1 MSRPE
6 LHIER
11 SRTIIEASYKNS
23 LGEDMDGTF
32 DIAAVVLRMSE
43 MVGIALPNPG
53 NHQISTARAVI
64 CMLVSVLPLDAIDV
78 DEVIILVKS
87 ERILDSFDQF
97 ITEKK

>member
-1 MSRPE
+1 MFRPE

-11 SRTIIEASYKNS
+11 SRAVIEASGKNS

-32 DIAAVVLRMSE
+32 DIAVVVLRMSE

-64 CMLVSVLPLDAIDV
+64 YVLVSMLPLNAINV
-78 DEVIILVKS
+78 DEVVILVKS
-87 ERILDSFDQF
+87 EGVLNS
-97 ITEKK
+97 

>member
-1 MSRPE
+1 
-6 LHIER
+6 
-11 SRTIIEASYKNS
+11 
-23 LGEDMDGTF
+23 MDGTF